1 MSEIVEMFSPE
12 EKERARK
19 TKKILLISW
28 FVVLAVYVALLGTL
42 IGVNIYRVNVFRD
55 RSTQVWMTAL
65 AIFSTVLFVCYTM
78 FFFSI
83 KFRLTRKY
91 VRMLRDMETG
101 LKDEA
106 YVTFLKYDETVSM
119 KDGVYFYTMV
129 VDAKPL
135 KREDITERRVLVEHT
150 IEKPPLEEGQ
160 KLKITTH
167 ANILMSYK
175 PIEDK

>member
-1 MSEIVEMFSPE
+1 MSEIVELFSPE
-12 EKERARK
+12 EIAGAKK
-19 TKKILLISW
+19 TKKLLLVSW
-28 FVVLAVYVALLGTL
+28 FVILAVYLAFLGSF

-55 RSTQVWMTAL
+55 RSTQGWMTAVS
-65 AIFSTVLFVCYTM
+65 IFLTILFVCYTM

-91 VRMLRDMETG
+91 VRMLKDMATG
-101 LKDEA
+101 LKDET
-106 YVTFLKYDETVSM
+106 YVTFLEYDENVSM

-135 KREDITERRVLVEHT
+135 RREDITERRVLVEHT
-150 IEKPPLEEGQ
+150 IEKPPLESGQ
-160 KLKITTH
+160 RLKIITH

-175 PIEDK
+175 LL

>member
-1 MSEIVEMFSPE
+1 MSEIIEMFSPE
-12 EKERARK
+12 EKEGAKK

-28 FVVLAVYVALLGTL
+28 FIILAVYLAIIGTMV
-42 IGVNIYRVNVFRD
+42 GVNIYRVNVFRD

-65 AIFSTVLFVCYTM
+65 AIFCTVLFVCYTM

-91 VRMLRDMETG
+91 VRMLKDMETG
-101 LKDEA
+101 LRDEA
-106 YVTFLKYDETVSM
+106 YVTFLAYDETLSM
-119 KDGVYFYTMV
+119 KDGVYFYTMI

-150 IEKPPLEEGQ
+150 IEKPPFAEGQ
-160 KLKITTH
+160 QLKIITH
-167 ANILMSYK
+167 ANILMAYK
-175 PIEDK
+175 LLENK